1 MAVSFEALAM
11 AGVDYLQFAAGAE
24 DQWEQ
29 ELLQTPPHLLVEEEE
44 EGEDVR
50 RGSSFAFPNTHIFP
64 RHHSKDYTDD
74 EDEDED
80 EDDRVTITCQ
90 PRISLGETIDN
101 RIHKWLRSIRL
112 MVTAIIRL
120 LTMIRMDVEKRVK
133 SFLFWL

>member
-11 AGVDYLQFAAGAE
+11 AGVDYLEFAAGAE

-29 ELLQTPPHLLVEEEE
+29 ELLQTPPHLLVEEKEGGEE
-44 EGEDVR
+44 FR

-64 RHHSKDYTDD
+64 RHHAKDYTDD
-74 EDEDED
+74 EDK
-80 EDDRVTITCQ
+80 DDRVTITCQ
-90 PRISLGETIDN
+90 PRIGLGETIDN

-112 MVTAIIRL
+112 MAIAIIRL

>member
-11 AGVDYLQFAAGAE
+11 AGVDYLEFAAGAE

-44 EGEDVR
+44 GGEDVR

-64 RHHSKDYTDD
+64 RHHSKDYT
-74 EDEDED
+74 EDED

-90 PRISLGETIDN
+90 PRIGLGETIDN
-101 RIHKWLRSIRL
+101 RIQKWLRSIRL

>member
-11 AGVDYLQFAAGAE
+11 AGVDYLEFAAGAE

-44 EGEDVR
+44 GGEEVR

-64 RHHSKDYTDD
+64 RHNAKDYTDN
-74 EDEDED
+74 ED
-80 EDDRVTITCQ
+80 EDDSVTITCQ
-90 PRISLGETIDN
+90 PREGLGETIDN

>member
-1 MAVSFEALAM
+1 MAVSLEALAM
-11 AGVDYLQFAAGAE
+11 AGVDYLEFAAGAE

-44 EGEDVR
+44 GEEEVR
-50 RGSSFAFPNTHIFP
+50 RGSSFAFPNTHMFP
-64 RHHSKDYTDD
+64 RHHAKDYTDD
-74 EDEDED
+74 EDDS
-80 EDDRVTITCQ
+80 VTITCQ
-90 PRISLGETIDN
+90 PREGLGETIDN